1 MPVLLRPAVK
11 IPRIGDRCS
20 AWGASSPEDSISL
33 SFSSVSASRETL
45 PRTPWRHRIPWDRQS
60 SWIAAELPQVQGRV
74 ANGDDVRRS
83 AIDDARLAK

>member
-1 MPVLLRPAVK
+1 MPLLLRPAVT

-20 AWGASSPEDSISL
+20 ALGHLHLRIASPCPSPQSVPRAKRSRGRRGA
-33 SFSSVSASRETL
+33 
-45 PRTPWRHRIPWDRQS
+45 RIPWNRQS

-83 AIDDARLAK
+83 AIDDAHLAN